1 MSMTH
6 EEEMALREYAAGRA
20 CTQAVVDALGP
31 MSLWS
36 KSAFEA
42 ELAKA
47 RAEERKACDEYY
59 RAMSERRDFELRTL
73 RERFDQM
80 MANFVQS
87 QINPPVKL
95 MAYGESFE
103 AGRAMEREACKKE
116 LETFRQQHAEAHRS
130 TSVIFDVLLRISDIT
145 DLGGEVAEY
154 EDVLEA
160 VKRIAPTEREACA
173 AMVEEYMKE
182 TENMEARGC
191 LASVAHDIRA
201 RGQQ

>member
-1 MSMTH
+1 MNR
-6 EEEMALREYAAGRA
+6 EEEMMLREYAAGRA
-20 CTQAVVDALGP
+20 CTQAVVDVLGP

-103 AGRAMEREACKKE
+103 AGLHRREHVVPVPAATIWLAE
-116 LETFRQQHAEAHRS
+116 LEVHIDRG
-130 TSVIFDVLLRISDIT
+130 RI
-145 DLGGEVAEY
+145 LG
-154 EDVLEA
+154 
-160 VKRIAPTEREACA
+160 REMQPA
-173 AMVEEYMKE
+173 
-182 TENMEARGC
+182 
-191 LASVAHDIRA
+191 
-201 RGQQ
+201 GQAKL